1 MKRPKISLLILFFS
15 LNHIASAGGPL
26 LVGLTQFGGVNNNGT
41 VLRYT
46 GGDTSVSGIFSFA
59 VDPRNIGPY
68 GGSMRATDGF
78 FYGLSYYDGNFSNG
92 TLFKYDYINNVATT
106 MVNLDSITGDQPLGN
121 LLQASNGLLY
131 GLTSNGGANNSGTLF
146 SYILGDTAVNVLVN
160 LPINASPQGSLM
172 QASDGNLYGLTYG
185 DGINSGGTIF
195 QFNIAGN
202 TYSPLYN
209 LPQYANPYGSL
220 LEIGKDTLYG
230 GTYGDGLYRD
240 GTLFKY
246 YILDNSSYTVLF
258 NFEYSGT
265 IPPALVHATDGN
277 IYGTTAGV

>member
-1 MKRPKISLLILFFS
+1 
-15 LNHIASAGGPL
+15 
-26 LVGLTQFGGVNNNGT
+26 
-41 VLRYT
+41 
-46 GGDTSVSGIFSFA
+46 
-59 VDPRNIGPY
+59 
-68 GGSMRATDGF
+68 
-78 FYGLSYYDGNFSNG
+78 
-92 TLFKYDYINNVATT
+92 